1 MASYIQDDRQVRIHG
16 WGQEGQAKIRESR
29 PLVMG
34 SDVLSQ
40 MLLVNLAG
48 LGVGNIMLMDNQRI
62 TREDRYNFLY
72 KKEFQDGI
80 YIGNKRGKQ
89 IKEIIEKINNN
100 ISLIYRHS
108 KFREAWLYDFKP
120 SIIFDTTN
128 SAISKREALSYSLK
142 NDIPF
147 INICSD
153 ENKAI
158 ITEFNPKD
166 KCKKDDELLESIILS
181 EFCDTK
187 QGPIPSGIMAGLAAE
202 ELRKHA
208 INLNHEESD
217 NPLKS
222 GERITYNLYS
232 DSRTS
237 LDSDTNP
244 NPLGYYRDVKA
255 LLIGAGA
262 IGNYAALN
270 LSLIGIGKIDILDGD
285 IIKDHNLNRQFAFY
299 DRVKEDK
306 AKVLSERIK
315 EFNPTV
321 KSDYFV
327 KMLDSREGGIFS
339 NNNPDEKYDLVFGCV
354 DNLEA
359 RKLINQFCVQNSI
372 HLIDGSTDAL
382 KGQVAVY
389 DKRKKR
395 CLDCQFDY
403 DSRIEQRNERRKNW
417 IEQNGNS
424 CIDATNPSVVIP
436 NIIIGSAMVGEGLR
450 ILYDRYKQ
458 KPLEGYFKYKSN
470 GGERISK
477 TIFRGY
483 LKNCG
488 AEK

>member
-1 MASYIQDDRQVRIHG
+1 MVSYIQDDRQVRIDG
-16 WGQEGQAKIRESR
+16 WGQEGQEKIRKSR
-29 PLVMG
+29 PLVIG

-48 LGVGNIMLMDNQRI
+48 LGVGNIMLMDNKRI
-62 TREDRYNFLY
+62 GEEDKYNFLY
-72 KKEFQDGI
+72 KKESQDGI

-89 IKEIIEKINNN
+89 IKKIVEKINDN
-100 ISLIYRHS
+100 ISLVYRHS

-128 SAISKREALSYSLK
+128 NVISKREALSYSLK
-142 NDIPF
+142 YDIPF
-147 INICSD
+147 INICAD

-166 KCKKDDELLESIILS
+166 KCKKDDDLLESIILQ
-181 EFCDTK
+181 ELCDIE
-187 QGPIPSGIMAGLAAE
+187 QGPIPCGVMAGLAAE

-208 INLNHEESD
+208 INLNNNKSD

-222 GERITYNLYS
+222 GERIIYNLYS

-237 LDSDTNP
+237 LDSDADLNQI
-244 NPLGYYRDVKA
+244 GYPRDVKA

-270 LSLIGIGKIDILDGD
+270 LSLIGVGKIDILDGD

-299 DRVKEDK
+299 DRVKKDK

-315 EFNPTV
+315 EFNPAI

-327 KMLDSREGGIFS
+327 KMLDLGDGDIFS
-339 NNNPDEKYDLVFGCV
+339 KNTPDEKYDLVFGCV

-359 RKLINQFCVQNSI
+359 RKIINQFCVQNSI
-372 HLIDGSTDAL
+372 PLVDGATDAL
-382 KGQVAVY
+382 KGQIAVY
-389 DKRKKR
+389 DTRKKR

-417 IEQNGNS
+417 IQQNSNS
-424 CIDATNPSVVIP
+424 CIDTTNPSVVIP

-450 ILYDRYKQ
+450 VLYDRYKQ
-458 KPLEGYFKYKSN
+458 KPLEGYFKYNSN
-470 GGERISK
+470 GSDRISK

-483 LKNCG
+483 LKNCE